1 MKIPSPNA
9 PLRHPRAELPSHR
22 PGIPFVRSLIWWG
35 FGRWVCRLSF
45 HNWYALRCMIL
56 RLCGAKL
63 HPSVKIRASARIDRP
78 WNLTMGKL
86 SAVGDKAILN
96 CRSRVYV
103 GDFCTISQH
112 SKVFTLAE
120 DPLDPLRRIYTAPV
134 RIEKD
139 AWVAADVM
147 ILPGVTIGEGVVV
160 GARGMVDRNLPPW
173 TICTGEPAKPRRQRP
188 MLDRTERDEGPRWKG
203 AL

>member
-1 MKIPSPNA
+1 MQIESPNA

-22 PGIPFVRSLIWWG
+22 PGDPYFRALFW
-35 FGRWVCRLSF
+35 RLLGQWIFRFSF
-45 HNWYALRCMIL
+45 HNWYALRCIIL
-56 RLCGAKL
+56 RICGARL

-86 SAVGDKAILN
+86 SAVGDKATLN
-96 CRSRVYV
+96 CRSRINV

-112 SKVFTLAE
+112 SKVYTQAD
-120 DPLDPLRRIYTAPV
+120 DPLDPDSRLYTAPV
-134 RIEKD
+134 NILKD

-147 ILPGVTIGEGVVV
+147 IMPGVTIGEGVVV

-173 TICTGEPAKPRRQRP
+173 TICTGQPSEPRRERP
-188 MLDRTERDEGPRWKG
+188 MLRRPEDDNTPRWKG